1 MGDLK
6 AVGIKACPREISRTP
21 NSFYE
26 DLGFTIAWSDSNPC
40 LSALRRLQFPAP
52 EFLPSGACGQ
62 LHDAPARCRRGGLVA
77 TRG

>member
-6 AVGIKACPREISRTP
+6 AVGIKACLREISRTP

-40 LSALRRLQFPAP
+40 LSG
-52 EFLPSGACGQ
+52 FLPSGACGQ
-62 LHDAPARCRRGGLVA
+62 LDDAPARCRRGGLVA
-77 TRG
+77 TRS